1 MMKRI
6 KLDIFYIV
14 TSIGGV
20 NVEPNVFK
28 LMTDWT
34 DLGQIVESTRRSCT
48 QSGRN
53 LRFIFKFN

>member
-1 MMKRI
+1 M
-6 KLDIFYIV
+6 LLV

-34 DLGQIVESTRRSCT
+34 DLGQIIESTRLSCT
-48 QSGRN
+48 QSCRN
-53 LRFIFKFN
+53 LSFVFKFH